1 MTATHRQKYL
11 RGQSAVELAIF
22 GSMVIFVVGLI
33 LRVSLSM
40 SHTSNMNLRAFRM
53 AMRESYRTADGIY
66 TEARFSAGR
75 NTATVMILEDRLSID
90 PSQKQ
95 GTRDRIPFMA
105 QGTGTMTHS
114 YLMKIEPTDLDD
126 LPVFD
131 FFINGQRFPLG
142 TVRLITKNLTRHPD
156 ITDCTPVGDPG
167 YGYGEHTGTCYFPDG
182 SGKRSSFIFF
192 RKISRG
198 EAGWCDGITPED
210 CPTWPETNRFDL
222 NFDGT
227 ADVLDPDSGDPKAFF
242 PYYSSGI
249 TYEPVREHFNW
260 QWFPMTKN
268 QLSGLS
274 LDTIE
279 DGFKVDVDGDW
290 KEERIV
296 SHPFT
301 GSGCLPAGDLCITV
315 LDDQDGDIDSTIDDG
330 TVERWAVKNPGS
342 KLRRPGLQPEVK
354 QYSFT
359 MENTYLW
366 NREGRLYSHDG
377 QFIRNET
384 RQDHLDIIE
393 RVLYLSNDTGRF
405 CSQEAGVGSGVGA
418 GLSLCTS
425 TSSCFPTGWGN
436 SDYAKKRGLRHMVN
450 PVEACVVPGTP
461 DTCFSVTNI
470 TSTCMD
476 LGTSG
481 GPTIFVRSRIRD
493 RRRMRWVTRIAEKG
507 L

>member
-1 MTATHRQKYL
+1 MTGAHRQKHL

-22 GSMVIFVVGLI
+22 GAMVIFVVGLI

-40 SHTSNMNLRAFRM
+40 SHTSNMSLRAFRM
-53 AMRESYRTADGIY
+53 ALRESYRTADGVY
-66 TEARFSAGR
+66 SGRTGPNRFSAGR
-75 NTATVMILEDRLSID
+75 NTATVLILEDRLSID

-126 LPVFD
+126 LPVYD

-142 TVRLITKNLTRHPD
+142 TLRLITKNLTTLSSFAVQD
-156 ITDCTPVGDPG
+156 IAACNADDYGPG
-167 YGYGEHTGTCYFPDG
+167 TGTCLVPG
-182 SGKRSSFIFF
+182 SAPQTFRFF

-198 EAGWCDGITPED
+198 EEGWCDGITVDP
-210 CPTWPETNRFDL
+210 CPNWSADRRFDL

-227 ADVLDPDSGDPKAFF
+227 TDVLAGDWF
-242 PYYSSGI
+242 PFHTPTQNS
-249 TYEPVREHFNW
+249 ELVRQHFNW
-260 QWFPMTKN
+260 QWLPVTQARLFN
-268 QLSGLS
+268 LSA
-274 LDTIE
+274 DTIE

-296 SHPFT
+296 SHPSYNHANCT
-301 GSGCLPAGDLCITV
+301 GGDLCVTV
-315 LDDQDGDIDSTIDDG
+315 LDDQDGDMDTSIDEGTIEWWEARRARRRAANLPD
-330 TVERWAVKNPGS
+330 PGP
-342 KLRRPGLQPEVK
+342 LRRPGLQPELK

-359 MENTYLW
+359 MNNTYLW

-405 CSQEAGVGSGVGA
+405 CSVGGTGTA
-418 GLSLCTS
+418 LCNAT
-425 TSSCFPTGWGN
+425 TISCLPTGWGN
-436 SDYAKKRGLRHMVN
+436 SDYAQKRGLRGMVN
-450 PVEACVVPGTP
+450 PVETCVWEGSD
-461 DTCFSVTNI
+461 DTCFSSGNI

-476 LGTSG
+476 LTTRG

-493 RRRMRWVTRIAEKG
+493 RRRMRWVTRVAEKG
-507 L
+507 F